1 MLRCKLQKIA
11 FAGAVLFGSQF
22 LAQAQTTTAAQSA
35 VTSGIVGLASTETA
49 QLNVFNLQ
57 EVAASTTATS
67 AACEVTLYIYNLTTG
82 GVVSSALKTI
92 APGGF
97 ISLSYP
103 AATTAGLSASAA
115 SRTEIRAAVVEQ
127 AMPAANTSST
137 VMPVSTACNVFPSLE
152 IVDVPGSST
161 HIFTTD
167 FRAMTP
173 SGPQPLSAAPVT
185 TK

>member
-67 AACEVTLYIYNLTTG
+67 AACEVTLSYLQFDDG
-82 GVVSSALKTI
+82 WAGVVSLEDHRS
-92 APGGF
+92 GRV

-103 AATTAGLSASAA
+103 AATTAGRRRRPHRERKSA
-115 SRTEIRAAVVEQ
+115 
-127 AMPAANTSST
+127 PW
-137 VMPVSTACNVFPSLE
+137 
-152 IVDVPGSST
+152 
-161 HIFTTD
+161 
-167 FRAMTP
+167 
-173 SGPQPLSAAPVT
+173 
-185 TK
+185 